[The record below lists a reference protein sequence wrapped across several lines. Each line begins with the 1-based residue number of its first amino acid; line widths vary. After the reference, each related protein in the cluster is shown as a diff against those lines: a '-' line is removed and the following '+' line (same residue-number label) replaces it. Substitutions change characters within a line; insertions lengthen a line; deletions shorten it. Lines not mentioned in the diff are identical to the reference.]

1 MSAAVGRK
9 TRLDTVAESAR
20 KKAYLHVVVPL
31 FLVSI
36 IAYLDRVNIAF
47 AGLTMNKQLGFTSE
61 IFGFGAGIFFIG
73 YFVFEI
79 PGAVIAER
87 WSPRKWLARIM
98 ITWGLAAALM
108 AFVQTPIQFYVV
120 RFLLGVAEASLY
132 PVIYASVMPRWFS
145 SRDRAAAI
153 AVLLTSMQMSSVIG
167 GPLAGWL
174 LGISINGLAGWQA
187 LFLVEAVPAIVV
199 GVILAFWIVDWPK
212 DANWLSDEEKAFLA
226 RQYQQEVS
234 IKRADKTH
242 TAWSAM
248 GDPEVLRLVV
258 IYFLWITGFWGFSYW
273 MPTVLK
279 ALSGWSV
286 SLIGNIVVVPFVIS
300 LLTTAYI
307 GYSSSKRGEKRIHG
321 ALPLFVAAVGIAVSA
336 WTGGNAVLALLLV
349 IVTAAGVYGPFGVW
363 WSYPTTFLSGEAAA
377 SGSALINS
385 FGNLGGFVG
394 PFLVGFIESRSGSFV
409 GSYMFLAVCLLAAS
423 LLMLTLKRTA
433 PGAVSAKPAEATS

>member
-1 MSAAVGRK
+1 MGVAVGD
-9 TRLDTVAESAR
+9 TIPLDTVAASAR
-20 KKAYLHVVVPL
+20 RKAFLHVVLPL
-31 FLVSI
+31 FLVSV

-61 IFGFGAGIFFIG
+61 IFGFGSGIFFIG

-87 WSPRKWLARIM
+87 WSPRKWFARIM
-98 ITWGLAAALM
+98 VTWGVAAALM
-108 AFVQTPIQFYVV
+108 AFVQTPIEFYVV

-132 PVIYASVMPRWFS
+132 PVIYATVMPRWFS
-145 SRDRAAAI
+145 TRDRAAAI
-153 AVLLTSMQMSSVIG
+153 AVLLTSMQMSSIIG

-174 LGISINGLAGWQA
+174 LGMSVMGLSGWQV
-187 LFLVEAVPAIVV
+187 LFLLEAVPAVV
-199 GVILAFWIVDWPK
+199 LGIILAFWIVDWPK
-212 DANWLSDEEKAFLA
+212 DASWLSQEEKAYLT
-226 RQYQQEVS
+226 RQFEQEVS
-234 IKRADKTH
+234 IKRASKNH
-242 TAWSAM
+242 SAWSAL
-248 GDPEVLRLVV
+248 GDPEVIRLVV

-286 SLIGNIVVVPFVIS
+286 SFIGNIVVVPFVIS
-300 LLTTAYI
+300 LLTTAYV

-321 ALPLFVAAVGIAVSA
+321 AIPLFVAAIGIAVST
-336 WTGGNAVLALLLV
+336 WTGGNPALALLLV

-409 GSYMFLAVCLLAAS
+409 GSYMFLAACLLASS
-423 LLMLTLKRTA
+423 LLMLTLRRTA
-433 PGAVSAKPAEATS
+433 PGAASIKPAEAAL